1 MADLAPHDARDVHL
15 LSPNNPTKKVT
26 TTTDGAKERMDVAAE
41 IVGGSF
47 NLGAFTPKV
56 NFSIANTA
64 TNTSTDTSILSV
76 TAEGKVD
83 FIGIDGSNS
92 NYEIILKVDGT
103 EIFRIGMST
112 VGSTLGLTGATGL
125 PLPMWTETANK
136 NFRYHPNE
144 GVDFT
149 TSFEILV
156 KAEGN
161 PLPTVNFLITHR
173 ESI

>member
-1 MADLAPHDARDVHL
+1 MSNAVVIIDENH
-15 LSPNNPTKKVT
+15 KFVT
-26 TTTDGAKERMDVAAE
+26 VTSDGSKERLDVSATIE
-41 IVGGSF
+41 GGSF
-47 NLGAFTPKV
+47 SLGAFTPKV
-56 NFSIANTA
+56 NFSVANTA
-64 TNTSTDTSILSV
+64 TNASTDTSLLSI
-76 TAEGKVD
+76 TGKAGKVD
-83 FIGIDGSNS
+83 FIGIDGSNA

-112 VGSTLGLTGATGL
+112 IGSTLGLTGATGL

-156 KAEGN
+156 KAEGT

>member
-1 MADLAPHDARDVHL
+1 MGDTPIHDSRDMHII
-15 LSPNNPTKKVT
+15 NPTDPTLKVT
-26 TTTDGAKERMDVAAE
+26 TTTDGAKELLDVSAK
-41 IVGGSF
+41 IIGGSF

-56 NFSIANTA
+56 NFSVANTV
-64 TNTSTDTSILSV
+64 TNASTDTSILSV
-76 TAEGKVD
+76 TGEGKVD

-156 KAEGN
+156 KAEGT

-173 ESI
+173 ETI